1 MLEAYSLHGA
11 RPSVLP
17 LAPETELA
25 ISARGEHEGAGA
37 EEVGLRTEVGKGE
50 EEGEERK
57 GIKCSLWREDTS
69 RYGGYLCVL
78 NHYISCI
85 TVISDLDDDVSQM

>member
-37 EEVGLRTEVGKGE
+37 EEVGLRTEVGEGE

-57 GIKCSLWREDTS
+57 GIEFSLLREDTS
-69 RYGGYLCVL
+69 GFGGFLSGI
-78 NHYISCI
+78 NHISFSLGSSI
-85 TVISDLDDDVSQM
+85 

>member
-1 MLEAYSLHGA
+1 M
-11 RPSVLP
+11 LP

-37 EEVGLRTEVGKGE
+37 EEVGLRKEAGEGE

-78 NHYISCI
+78 THYISFI
-85 TVISDLDDDVSQM
+85 TVSSDLDDDVNEM

>member
-1 MLEAYSLHGA
+1 M
-11 RPSVLP
+11 LP

-37 EEVGLRTEVGKGE
+37 EEVGLRTEAGEGE

-57 GIKCSLWREDTS
+57 GIKCSLWREDAS
-69 RYGGYLCVL
+69 RYGGYLCL
-78 NHYISCI
+78 LSQYISCI
-85 TVISDLDDDVSQM
+85 AVISDLDDDVNQM

>member
-1 MLEAYSLHGA
+1 M
-11 RPSVLP
+11 LP

-37 EEVGLRTEVGKGE
+37 EEVGLRTEAGEGE

-57 GIKCSLWREDTS
+57 GIECSLWREDTS
-69 RYGGYLCVL
+69 RYGGYLCL
-78 NHYISCI
+78 LSHYMSCI
-85 TVISDLDDDVSQM
+85 AVISDLDDDVNQM

>member
-1 MLEAYSLHGA
+1 M
-11 RPSVLP
+11 LP

-37 EEVGLRTEVGKGE
+37 EEVGLRTEAGEGE

-57 GIKCSLWREDTS
+57 GIECSLWREDTS
-69 RYGGYLCVL
+69 RFGGYLL
-78 NHYISCI
+78 SQYISCI
-85 TVISDLDDDVSQM
+85 AVISDLDDDVNQM

>member
-37 EEVGLRTEVGKGE
+37 EEVGLRTEVGEGE

-57 GIKCSLWREDTS
+57 GIECSLWREDTS
-69 RYGGYLCVL
+69 RFGGFLSGI
-78 NHYISCI
+78 NHISFSLGSSI
-85 TVISDLDDDVSQM
+85 